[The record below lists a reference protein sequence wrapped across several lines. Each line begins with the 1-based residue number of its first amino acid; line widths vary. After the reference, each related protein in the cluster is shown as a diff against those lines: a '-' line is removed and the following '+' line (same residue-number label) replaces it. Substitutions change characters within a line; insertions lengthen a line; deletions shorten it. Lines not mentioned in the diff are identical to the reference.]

1 MEWKE
6 FDFVRFLLII
16 ICVHSLH
23 SLLRSAFT
31 LLSRVPFATNR
42 QFNWCCNYFFSALAN
57 VNCINT
63 RTKSCQMAVSN
74 YTEICIR
81 TQRAVHAHSMQL
93 PSGLMQHL
101 IVAHTHR
108 CTLKRPLF
116 KWKTTSH
123 STIIH

>member
-1 MEWKE
+1 MKR
-6 FDFVRFLLII
+6 VSVLL
-16 ICVHSLH
+16 LPLDYYLFT
-23 SLLRSAFT
+23 LLALFATLSAFT

-63 RTKSCQMAVSN
+63 MTKSCQMAVSN

-93 PSGLMQHL
+93 PGGLMQHL
-101 IVAHTHR
+101 IIAHTHR